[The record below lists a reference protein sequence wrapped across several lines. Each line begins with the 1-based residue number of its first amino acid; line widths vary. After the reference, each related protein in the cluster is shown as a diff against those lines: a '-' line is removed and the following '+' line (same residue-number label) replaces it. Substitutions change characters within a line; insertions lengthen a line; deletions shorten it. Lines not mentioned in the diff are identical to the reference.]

1 LHKYVTKRLLT
12 TIPTLFFIT
21 FIIFAIMSFTP
32 GDPGRLIL
40 GNFAPQESVD
50 LMNKQLGYDQPY
62 LIRFGA
68 YIKNAVTLNFGNS
81 YRSGDP
87 VITEILARL
96 PHTLAL
102 TVICVLS
109 CSLAGISLGILAAV
123 KQYSMADNTL
133 TVLAL
138 FFSSVPAFWLGMMLI
153 YLFSYK
159 LGWFPT
165 NGIGSWKAFVLPS
178 ITLTLSGIGGMLRLT
193 RSTMLEAIRQDY
205 IRTAKAKGVPQNV
218 VVWRHALKNALL
230 PVVTMIGMSFGGL
243 LGGAVVVENVF
254 SIPGIGSL
262 LVNAIRMK
270 DIPVVMGCTIFLS
283 ALFSLIMLL
292 VDILYAYID
301 PRIKA
306 KYES

>member
-1 LHKYVTKRLLT
+1 MHKYVTKRLLT

-40 GNFAPQESVD
+40 GNFAAQDAVD
-50 LMNKQLGYDQPY
+50 MMNQKLGYDQPFF
-62 LIRFGA
+62 IRFIT
-68 YIKNAVTLNFGNS
+68 YIRNTAVLNFGDS

-96 PHTLAL
+96 PNTLAL
-102 TVICVLS
+102 TSISVLG
-109 CSLAGISLGILAAV
+109 CSFMGIALGILAAV
-123 KQYSMADNTL
+123 KQYSAADNTL

-178 ITLTLSGIGGMLRLT
+178 VTLTLSGIGGMLRLT

-205 IRTAKAKGVPQNV
+205 IRTAKAKGAPQNV

-306 KYES
+306 KYEN

>member
-1 LHKYVTKRLLT
+1 MHKYVTKRLLT

-40 GNFAPQESVD
+40 GNFAAQDAVD
-50 LMNKQLGYDQPY
+50 MMNQKLGYDQPFF
-62 LIRFGA
+62 IRFIT
-68 YIKNAVTLNFGNS
+68 YIRNIAVFNFGDS

-96 PHTLAL
+96 PNTLAL
-102 TVICVLS
+102 TSISVLG
-109 CSLAGISLGILAAV
+109 CSFMGIALGILAAV
-123 KQYSMADNTL
+123 KQYSAADNTL

-178 ITLTLSGIGGMLRLT
+178 VTLTLSGIGGMLRLT

-205 IRTAKAKGVPQNV
+205 IRTAKAKGAPQNV

-306 KYES
+306 KYEN

>member
-1 LHKYVTKRLLT
+1 MHKYVTKRLLA

-68 YIKNAVTLNFGNS
+68 YIRNIVVFNFGNS

-109 CSLAGISLGILAAV
+109 CSLMGISLGILAAV

-178 ITLTLSGIGGMLRLT
+178 VTLTLSGIGGMLRLT

-205 IRTAKAKGVPQNV
+205 IRTARAKGAPQNV

>member
-1 LHKYVTKRLLT
+1 MRRYIGKRLLA
-12 TIPTLFFIT
+12 TIPTLFFIA

-32 GDPGRLIL
+32 GSPGRLIL
-40 GNFAPQESVD
+40 GNFAPQDAVD
-50 LMNKQLGYDQPY
+50 AVNRQLGYDQPFPV
-62 LIRFGA
+62 RFA
-68 YIKNAVTLNFGNS
+68 NYIGSILRLDFGSS

-87 VITEILARL
+87 VIAEILARL
-96 PHTLAL
+96 PNTLFL
-102 TVICVLS
+102 TIVAVMS
-109 CSLAGISLGILAAV
+109 CAAMGISLGIFAAV
-123 KQYSMADNTL
+123 RQYSAADNGL

-138 FFSSVPAFWLGMMLI
+138 FFSSVPAFWLGMMMI
-153 YLFSYK
+153 YLFSYR

-165 NGIGSWKAFVLPS
+165 HGVGSWKAFVLPA
-178 ITLTLSGIGGMLRLT
+178 ITLSLSGIGGMLRLT

-205 IRTAKAKGVPQNV
+205 IRTVKAKGVPENV

-230 PVVTMIGMSFGGL
+230 PVVTVIGMSFGGL

-306 KYES
+306 KYER

>member
-1 LHKYVTKRLLT
+1 MHKYVTKRLLT

-40 GNFAPQESVD
+40 GNFAAQDAVD
-50 LMNKQLGYDQPY
+50 MMNQKLGYDQPFF
-62 LIRFGA
+62 IRFIT
-68 YIKNAVTLNFGNS
+68 YIRNTAVFNFGDS

-96 PHTLAL
+96 PNTLAL
-102 TVICVLS
+102 TSISVLG
-109 CSLAGISLGILAAV
+109 CSFMGIALGILAAV
-123 KQYSMADNTL
+123 KQYSAADNTL

-178 ITLTLSGIGGMLRLT
+178 VTLTLSGIGGMLRLT

-205 IRTAKAKGVPQNV
+205 IRTAKAKGAPQNV

-306 KYES
+306 KYEN

>member
-1 LHKYVTKRLLT
+1 MHKYVTKRLLT

-50 LMNKQLGYDQPY
+50 LMNRQLGYDQPY

-109 CSLAGISLGILAAV
+109 CSLMGIALGILAAV
-123 KQYSMADNTL
+123 KQYSVADNTL

-165 NGIGSWKAFVLPS
+165 NGIGSWKAYVLPS
-178 ITLTLSGIGGMLRLT
+178 VTLTLSGVGGMLRLT

-230 PVVTMIGMSFGGL
+230 PVITMIGMSFGGL
-243 LGGAVVVENVF
+243 LGGAVVAENVF

>member
-1 LHKYVTKRLLT
+1 MHKYVTKRLLT

-102 TVICVLS
+102 TVICVVS

-205 IRTAKAKGVPQNV
+205 IRTAKAKGAPQNV